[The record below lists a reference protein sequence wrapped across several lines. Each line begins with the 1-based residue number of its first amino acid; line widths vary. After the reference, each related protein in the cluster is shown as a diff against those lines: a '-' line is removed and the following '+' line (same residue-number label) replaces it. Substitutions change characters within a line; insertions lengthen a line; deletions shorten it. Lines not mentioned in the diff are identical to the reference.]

1 VRACD
6 VSRRAWVCVHV
17 HTWYMPVRHLSN
29 MDMRWSSSLASRTF
43 VLTSVTDS
51 LHCSPARD
59 KAMKSRQRKQ
69 CSFIIQLSAGGRGW
83 SKPITQCPLTPVL
96 PLPAPLTFFSP
107 DFFSRRSSFKLVPI
121 LLALARGCLDPGR
134 VRRIDVPPQPPP
146 TTAVSGCCA
155 IARGRLGHRGLLR
168 CERRDGL
175 NVNRRPRQ

>member
-1 VRACD
+1 
-6 VSRRAWVCVHV
+6 
-17 HTWYMPVRHLSN
+17 MPVRHLSN

-107 DFFSRRSSFKLVPI
+107 DFPDVPASSWSPS
-121 LLALARGCLDPGR
+121 CLHLREAVLIPGDFAA
-134 VRRIDVPPQPPP
+134 IDVPPQPPP

-155 IARGRLGHRGLLR
+155 IARGRLWHRGLLR

-175 NVNRRPRQ
+175 NVNTVSGAQSV

>member
-1 VRACD
+1 MRACD
-6 VSRRAWVCVHV
+6 GSRRAWVCVHV

-121 LLALARGCLDPGR
+121 LLAPARGCLDPGR
-134 VRRIDVPPQPPP
+134 LRRNRRAASASTDD
-146 TTAVSGCCA
+146 
-155 IARGRLGHRGLLR
+155 RRLRLLR
-168 CERRDGL
+168 NCA
-175 NVNRRPRQ
+175 RPTLAPGSPPLRAT